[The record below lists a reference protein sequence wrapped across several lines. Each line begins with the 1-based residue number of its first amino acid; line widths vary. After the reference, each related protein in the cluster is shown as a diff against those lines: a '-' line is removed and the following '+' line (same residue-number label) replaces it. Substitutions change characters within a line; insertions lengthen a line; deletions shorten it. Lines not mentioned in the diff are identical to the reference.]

1 MAAATHPGARPSRPS
16 AACSDHVFLVDD
28 VARRR
33 ADPEAQGGWV
43 GPRKGAMRHPNGDSD
58 YLLSGGRVPKA
69 GGAGATGTARGALH
83 PPGCPTSWSRPL
95 AARAVRAGVPVRAS
109 SPPPPRRTLREM
121 RRLLPEDRPGARGSD
136 SARLLQTGDG
146 VHRRR
151 LESQTS
157 GRRRRHVR
165 GAGHGRLRRVRTLR
179 RGRRRGD
186 GPQVRRWRRR
196 GRRRRLSAER
206 VGDRVFFHRRRSTR
220 RRRERAVAGG
230 GGHARR
236 AGDALRRLRGE
247 CEEDPRGGRF
257 GRVGVG

>member
-1 MAAATHPGARPSRPS
+1 MRIKIFDRTKAGRAIFWRRRPLAAATHPGARPSRPS

-58 YLLSGGRVPKA
+58 YLLSGGCVPKA

-157 GRRRRHVR
+157 GPRRRHVR
-165 GAGHGRLRRVRTLR
+165 GAGHGRLR
-179 RGRRRGD
+179 
-186 GPQVRRWRRR
+186 
-196 GRRRRLSAER
+196 LSLI
-206 VGDRVFFHRRRSTR
+206 HI
-220 RRRERAVAGG
+220 
-230 GGHARR
+230 
-236 AGDALRRLRGE
+236 
-247 CEEDPRGGRF
+247 
-257 GRVGVG
+257 